1 MTGNIKVHEID
12 KRIFDRSAISKKEIK
27 KIKSLQS
34 DWDSNTTE
42 KEIDIRLYLLYYY
55 PTVNPIP
62 AK

>member
-34 DWDSNTTE
+34 DWATE
-42 KEIDIRLYLLYYY
+42 KEIDIRLYG
-55 PTVNPIP
+55 TER
-62 AK
+62 